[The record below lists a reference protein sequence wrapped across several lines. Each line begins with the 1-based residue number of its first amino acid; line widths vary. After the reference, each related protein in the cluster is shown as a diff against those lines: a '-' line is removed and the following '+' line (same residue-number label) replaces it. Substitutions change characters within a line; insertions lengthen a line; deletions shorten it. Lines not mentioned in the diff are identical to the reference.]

1 MQSSAKCLFV
11 YFKNC
16 YRPADLKTDE
26 AGGVS
31 QCTALSFGLYFD
43 VRRFGRLAGK
53 FFHCKSVSE
62 QLAAKRSRLMWSEA
76 NPGQGRVCWLQELV
90 FQQPQLCCSAGRNS
104 SVCTLCTRVSWSQP
118 RRFRFVA
125 VEVQQSCY
133 FRAAHVGFGC
143 QIAVN
148 FQKEPVKCTNLSGI
162 TRNLGLQDS

>member
-1 MQSSAKCLFV
+1 MQSSAKCLFL

-53 FFHCKSVSE
+53 LFFI
-62 QLAAKRSRLMWSEA
+62 AKACQNNLLLRD
-76 NPGQGRVCWLQELV
+76 PGLCGLRQTQGKAVCWLQELV

-104 SVCTLCTRVSWSQP
+104 SVCTLCTRVSWSQL

-143 QIAVN
+143 QIAVS